1 MDISIRLEE
10 EKDFK
15 SVEYMTREAF
25 WEKKNKK
32 IVLLEGYYA
41 PEIYVM
47 NKDTER

>member
-41 PEIYVM
+41 PEICIV
-47 NKDTER
+47 NAGAE